1 MGELKKKHILIV
13 EDEYL
18 SSSFLCGVMNKLG
31 FKNITMVSSANAAI
45 EVVKNNKVDLVFM
58 DINIDGSIDGIVCAR
73 LLNQEYPI
81 PIIYITAY
89 RDTLTIEEAGQ
100 TNIYGYLIKPFDEKD
115 IEATLSV
122 ALKRTSNNLNEKK
135 YENLDEKID
144 LGKEYNYCLKNRIL
158 FEKNIPIKLTKKES
172 EVLYLLC
179 KNINQNISYE
189 LFREYVWSNKM
200 VANST
205 IRDTILRLRKKIPN
219 IDLENSIGL
228 GYSLRRA

>member
-1 MGELKKKHILIV
+1 MSDLKNYHILIV

-18 SSSFLCGVMNKLG
+18 SSSFLCGVINKLG
-31 FKNITMVSSANAAI
+31 FKNISIVTSAQAAI
-45 EVVKNNKVDLVFM
+45 DLVKNKKVDIAFM

-73 LLNQEYPI
+73 LINQEYPI

-89 RDTLTIEEAGQ
+89 RDTFTIEEAGQ

-122 ALKRTSNNLNEKK
+122 AIKRAQNKNKKNTKEKENSEINLGNSH
-135 YENLDEKID
+135 I
-144 LGKEYNYCLKNRIL
+144 YCLDSKTL
-158 FEKNIPIKLTKKES
+158 FLENEPIKLTKRES

-189 LFREYVWSNKM
+189 IFREYIWEDKV
-200 VANST
+200 VADST
-205 IRDTILRLRKKIPN
+205 IRDTILRLRKKVPN

-228 GYSLRRA
+228 GYSLKRA

>member
-122 ALKRTSNNLNEKK
+122 ALKRTSNNLNKKK